1 MNESDRGLL
10 EEGFWGDPKG
20 RGQEER
26 ARHQGGKQGKVGQG
40 DLGDKGGP
48 GHHAVCGLGPGLFA
62 FNMKRIGP
70 FKVGGDPSEETR
82 LTPEIMG
89 AS

>member
-1 MNESDRGLL
+1 MNLTVDCWKRGSGGTQREEDR
-10 EEGFWGDPKG
+10 K
-20 RGQEER
+20 RGPGTKVASRER
-26 ARHQGGKQGKVGQG
+26 LARETW
-40 DLGDKGGP
+40 GDKGGP